1 MLLGLRKMPVE
12 SNIDEVTKSLEG
24 LPVSIQRYINT
35 KAMNAVRAESVSTLR
50 RYSLAYRIRPSY
62 VTGQDRFRSKKQKRE
77 NARYGRSIT
86 NWQSLTYESE
96 ESSGSIAGSPRN
108 LGWRA
113 WMVERGTKKH
123 VMWNKYVGEGAKPR
137 PFYLRATEHMQRVA
151 PEMIATSV
159 NKLVKLYNG
168 K

>member
-1 MLLGLRKMPVE
+1 MAVE
-12 SNIDEVTKSLEG
+12 SNVDEVAKSLND
-24 LPVSIQRYINT
+24 LPVSIQRYVNT
-35 KAMNAVRAESVSTLR
+35 KAMKAIERESVNTLR
-50 RYSLAYRIRPSY
+50 RYAQAYRIKPSY
-62 VTGQDRFRSKKQKRE
+62 ITGKDKKRSRKQQRQNE
-77 NARYGRSIT
+77 RYGRSIT

-96 ESSGSIAGSPRN
+96 YNTGMLAGSPRN

-137 PFYLRATEHMQRVA
+137 PFYLRATEHIQRVA
-151 PEMIATSV
+151 PSIVTTAV
-159 NKLVKLYNG
+159 NNLIKTYNG